1 MSGRPEIEDVLAL
14 SPLQEG
20 LFSLAK
26 LTGTG
31 VDPYTMQFVVDI
43 DGPLNVSLLRTAA
56 QAMLDRHPNLRVS
69 FWDTDVPKPVQI
81 VPTRAELPWSER
93 EAEPARF
100 DAIAES
106 QRRRPFDL
114 SHGPAMRFLLLT
126 VPGGEERRRLVLT
139 AHHILM
145 DGWAMAVF
153 FTELLAIYQAG
164 GSPANLPRPRPYR
177 DYIGWLAAQDT
188 AAAIRGWI
196 EYLGKLSG
204 PLLLADGAVPRG
216 RVPEKTR
223 LSLPGADLDRLQRWA
238 RGHGLTLATVVQFAW
253 TVLLG
258 RLTDRRD
265 VVFGTTISGRPEN
278 LAGVEQMVGLFI
290 NTVPIAH
297 RVDRAVSVADQCRR
311 MQSEAAAMRDISYL
325 SLSTIQRTTEHPNLF
340 DTLFVFENAPIG
352 DAVQDTVGAD
362 GVRFRPV
369 EMESPAHYPLTVVA
383 HLGDD
388 ELVVLL
394 ESIPEALPYLPA
406 AETGERLLSILRQLP
421 DIADAGPD
429 ALDALTTTE
438 RAATAAAARAPI
450 VGASATIWELFEQ
463 QVARTPDAVALTA
476 GDGERYT
483 YQRLRDAAARLAAEF
498 GEYGIGPESVV
509 ALALPRSTG
518 SIVGLLA
525 VLAAGGAYVPVDVT
539 LPAARI
545 ASILRQARPAL
556 LVTTGEHRDLPVDYA
571 GPVLVLDDP
580 ERAERIARR
589 SAGIPSVHRHPA
601 HRAYLIFTSGSTG
614 EPKGVVGTN
623 SAVAAYFADHRDRVY
638 RPAQARLGRP
648 LRIAHAWS
656 LSFDASWQP
665 MVGLLAGQRIH
676 LFDAEEMRDAHRLVK
691 GMAQHGIDMLDT
703 TPSMFAQLA
712 AAGLLDHAPAVLA
725 LGGEAIDTA
734 LWSRLR
740 TLSET
745 AVYNCYGPTETTVE
759 AVVAAVADTAE
770 PTIGRPTAGT
780 SGYVLDSALRPVPRG
795 VVGELYLSG
804 PQVARG
810 YIGRPATTAE
820 RFVADPFRPAQ
831 RMYRTGDLVRRLDHG
846 GFAYLGRADA
856 QVKVRGYRIEVG
868 EIETA
873 LRRLSDV
880 DTAAVTVV
888 RRAGGASLVGFVV
901 PRDGRAADPAQLR
914 VALTDRL
921 PAYMIPARIIVLD
934 RLPVN
939 ANGKLDG
946 HELDRL
952 AEQTM
957 SRSISADT
965 AGVRTASEQVLS
977 EVFAELFD
985 GRTPGI
991 DDDFFELGVDSI
1003 VAISLVGRARRRGLM
1018 VNPRMVMAAPTIREL
1033 AAAVDAAAATPSGD
1047 VRHGPDYG
1055 EVPPLPIVSWMYE
1068 YGRYRRFTQTTLLRL
1083 PSGITDDGL
1092 ETVLQAML
1100 DGYDT
1105 LRSRLADTPD
1115 GPRLVTREPGT
1126 VRAADVLLRWTSDP
1140 AADPATVV
1148 RDAARTAVD
1157 EIDPRT
1163 GDMVRAVRLTD
1174 IGGDILLLAIH
1185 HLAVD
1190 IVSWHI
1196 LLAGLGEIWASV
1208 EAGVPV
1214 EPVPEFTSYR
1224 QWSRRMTERAVE
1236 PEVLAQR
1243 DYWAAQL
1250 AGPDPAVGRRLP
1262 DPPVDDW
1269 SGLRVTAASVDVAVT
1284 ERILAALTRDEGVR
1298 EFLLAALTMTLASW
1312 RVERGQDPAVGALI
1326 ALEGHGRAD
1335 ELFGTDT
1342 THTLGWFTSVFPVR
1356 LGAGPDMV
1364 SIACAEA
1371 DPAAATALVDSVAAH
1386 LSAVPNGGLDYGLLR
1401 YVDRSPGLVDAPEP
1415 QVEFNYL
1422 GRMDLGGHEDRPWSM
1437 LAGGLDTALP
1447 LDPEPDLPLRYALD
1461 VIAGIGSTPDGPL
1474 LHTNWRWSKALF
1486 TESDAERLAALWR
1499 RAVTALAAAL
1509 EYRGRGDTRTG
1520 DDTNGGEVR

>member
-20 LFSLAK
+20 LFSLSK

-31 VDPYTMQFVVDI
+31 VDLYAMQFVVDI
-43 DGPLNVSLLRTAA
+43 DGPLNVSLLRDAA
-56 QAMLDRHPNLRVS
+56 GTMLDRHPNLRVS

-81 VPTRAELPWSER
+81 VPTRVELPWSER
-93 EAEPARF
+93 AAEPGEF

-114 SHGPAMRFLLLT
+114 GRGPAMRFLLLT
-126 VPGGEERRRLVLT
+126 VPDDPRRRRLVLT

-164 GSPANLPRPRPYR
+164 GSTANLPRPRPYR

-188 AAAIRGWI
+188 AAAVRGWA

-204 PLLLADGAVPRG
+204 PLLLADGAGPRG

-223 LSLPGADLDRLQRWA
+223 LSLPGADLDRLRRWA
-238 RGHGLTLATVVQFAW
+238 RDHGLTLATVVQFAW

-258 RLTDRRD
+258 RLADRRD
-265 VVFGTTISGRPEN
+265 VVFGTTISGRPES
-278 LAGVEQMVGLFI
+278 LAGVERMVGLFI

-297 RVDRAVSVADQCRR
+297 RLDRAVSVVDQCRR
-311 MQSEAAAMRDISYL
+311 MQSEAAAMRDIGYP
-325 SLSTIQRTTEHPNLF
+325 SLSTIQRTTEHPTLF

-352 DAVQDTVGAD
+352 DAVQDTVTAD
-362 GVRFRPV
+362 GVRFHPV

-394 ESIPEALPYLPA
+394 EAIPEALPYLPA

-429 ALDALTTTE
+429 ALDILTPAE
-438 RAATAAAARAPI
+438 RAAPLDVPEAP
-450 VGASATIWELFEQ
+450 VDEANTTIWELFEQ

-483 YQRLRDAAARLAAEF
+483 YRRLHDAAVRLAAEF
-498 GEYGIGPESVV
+498 GEYGIGTESVV

-518 SIVGLLA
+518 CIVGLLA

-556 LVTTGEHRDLPVDYA
+556 LVTTEEHRDLPVGHA
-571 GPVLVLDDP
+571 GPTLVLDDP
-580 ERAERIARR
+580 DSAERIARR
-589 SAGIPSVHRHPA
+589 SVELPSPHRHPA
-601 HRAYLIFTSGSTG
+601 QPAYLIFTSGSTG

-623 SAVAAYFADHRDRVY
+623 AAVAAYFADHRDRVY
-638 RPAQARLGRP
+638 RPARARLGRP

-665 MVGLLAGQRIH
+665 MVGLLAGQWIH

-691 GMAQHGIDMLDT
+691 GMARHGIDMLDT

-712 AAGLLDHAPAVLA
+712 AAGLLDHAPTVLA

-740 TLSET
+740 ALPET

-770 PTIGRPTAGT
+770 PTIGLPTAGT
-780 SGYVLDSALRPVPRG
+780 SGYVLDSALRPVPGG

-804 PQVARG
+804 PQVTRG
-810 YIGRPATTAE
+810 YIGRPAGTAE
-820 RFVADPFRPAQ
+820 RFVADPFRPGR

-888 RRAGGASLVGFVV
+888 RRAGGASLIGFVV
-901 PRDGRAADPAQLR
+901 PRDGRAADPARLR

-939 ANGKLDG
+939 ANGKLDA
-946 HELDRL
+946 HELNRL

-957 SRSISADT
+957 TRSESTETGA
-965 AGVRTASEQVLS
+965 RTASEQVLS

-985 GRTPGI
+985 GRPPGL
-991 DDDFFELGVDSI
+991 DEDFFELGVDSI
-1003 VAISLVGRARRRGLM
+1003 VAISLVARARRRGLM

-1033 AAAVDAAAATPSGD
+1033 AAVVDAAAAAPPGD
-1047 VRHGPDYG
+1047 VQDGRDYG

-1083 PSGITDDGL
+1083 PAGITDERL

-1126 VRAADVLLRWTSDP
+1126 VRAADILLRRPPDA
-1140 AADPATVV
+1140 AADPAAAV
-1148 RDAARTAVD
+1148 REAARAAVD

-1163 GDMVRAVRLTD
+1163 GEIVRAVRLTD
-1174 IGGDILLLAIH
+1174 GDGDILLLTIH

-1190 IVSWHI
+1190 VVSWHI
-1196 LLAGLGEIWASV
+1196 LLVGLAEIWASV
-1208 EAGVPV
+1208 EAGGPI
-1214 EPVPEFTSYR
+1214 ETVPEFTSYR

-1243 DYWAAQL
+1243 GYWAAQL
-1250 AGPDPAVGRRLP
+1250 AGPDPAIGRRLP
-1262 DPPVDDW
+1262 DPLVDDW
-1269 SGLRVTAASVDVAVT
+1269 SGLRVTSAAVDVAAT
-1284 ERILAALTRDEGVR
+1284 ERILAVLTRTEGVR
-1298 EFLLAALTMTLASW
+1298 EFLLAALTMTLASR
-1312 RVERGQDPAVGALI
+1312 RVERGQDPTGGALI

-1342 THTLGWFTSVFPVR
+1342 THTVGWFTSVFPVR
-1356 LGAGPDMV
+1356 LGAGPDTV
-1364 SIACAEA
+1364 DVARAEA
-1371 DPAAATALVDSVAAH
+1371 DPAAARALLDSVAAH

-1422 GRMDLGGHEDRPWSM
+1422 GRMDLGGHEDGPWSM

-1474 LHTNWRWSKALF
+1474 LHTNWRWSEALF
-1486 TESDAERLAALWR
+1486 TESDAEHLAALWR

-1509 EYRGRGDTRTG
+1509 EYRDRDGDK
-1520 DDTNGGEVR
+1520 TNGRAVG